1 MAFILYM
8 YRLMNQVLRQKGDLV
23 FVPNRLWKLLEAL
36 LENIVLDLVVSMC
49 VVLRQVTTLNVL
61 MTT

>member
-1 MAFILYM
+1 MQ
-8 YRLMNQVLRQKGDLV
+8 RLMNQVLRRKGDLV

-36 LENIVLDLVVSMC
+36 LENIVLDLVVSIC

-61 MTT
+61 MTTESA